1 MLGFG
6 DRKGKLKVGYDADF
20 VVINSDYEVLSTFSR
35 GKEVF
40 KKRLILRI

>member
-20 VVINSDYEVLSTFSR
+20 VVISPAYEVLTTFAR
-35 GKEVF
+35 GKEVY
-40 KKRLILRI
+40 KKED